1 MKNKALLRCWRHN
14 MLLELPAL
22 QGHTPIGFMA
32 GIGLLQIAPKGTK
45 LSWNRQTQSAE
56 IHGVERGALLTHLV
70 QHMKGRAAAPELQLA
85 DDVRGFSVEKFRAHY
100 EMAEE
105 PLASWMRAW
114 WREDGKGGNTTPT
127 NLCLTGGPQRMIKMA
142 RELATHLEPSK
153 KKGAEKFVAD
163 KFEEALFGPWRYEDN
178 FASWGWD
185 PATFRLGAVTSS
197 KPSEMNKEGVA
208 GAYWLAWESQPLFPC
223 LHGESTLGFNARQRV
238 WTWATWGEPLDLHA
252 ATALM
257 RQPKEAKAIGGARYR
272 SGIVFAG
279 QFQFFEP
286 AQLFT

>member
-1 MKNKALLRCWRHN
+1 
-14 MLLELPAL
+14 MLLNLPAL

-32 GIGLLQIAPKGTK
+32 ALGLLRIAPHGAK
-45 LSWNRQTQSAE
+45 LSWNRQTQSAAL
-56 IHGVERGALLTHLV
+56 HGVEREALLAHLV
-70 QHMKGRAAAPELQLA
+70 KHMAGRADAPELQLA

-114 WREDGKGGNTTPT
+114 WREDGKGDNTTPT
-127 NLCLTGGPQRMIKMA
+127 NLCLTGGPQRLIKMA
-142 RELATHLEPSK
+142 RELARHLEPGK
-153 KKGAEKFVAD
+153 KKGADRFVFA

-185 PATFRLGAVTSS
+185 PATFRLGAVTPN
-197 KPSEMNKEGVA
+197 KPTDMKMEGVA

-223 LHGESTLGFNARQRV
+223 VHGEGTLGFDARQRA
-238 WTWATWGEPLDLHA
+238 WTWATWAEPLDLHA
-252 ATALM
+252 VTALM
-257 RQPKEAKAIGGARYR
+257 RQPNEAKAIGGTRYR

-279 QFQFFEP
+279 QIQYFEP
-286 AQLFT
+286 AQPFL

>member
-1 MKNKALLRCWRHN
+1 

-32 GIGLLQIAPKGTK
+32 GIGLLRIAPEGTK

-56 IHGVERGALLTHLV
+56 LHGVERGALLTHLV
-70 QHMKGRAAAPELQLA
+70 QHMEGRAAAPELQLA

-127 NLCLTGGPQRMIKMA
+127 NLCFTSGQQRMIKMA
-142 RELATHLEPSK
+142 RALAQNLNPSRI
-153 KKGAEKFVAD
+153 KGAEKFVLA

-178 FASWGWD
+178 LVSWGWD
-185 PATFRLGAVTSS
+185 PSTFRLGALTPIDPTDME
-197 KPSEMNKEGVA
+197 KNGVA

-223 LHGESTLGFNARQRV
+223 VHGKGTLGFESRPRA
-238 WTWATWGEPLDLHA
+238 WAWATWATPLDLNA
-252 ATALM
+252 VISLM
-257 RQPKEAKAIGGARYR
+257 RQPQEAKALGGTRYK
-272 SGIVFAG
+272 SGIVRAG
-279 QFQFFEP
+279 KYHHFEP
-286 AQLFT
+286 AQPFT